1 LNPYKIIRQLSDR
14 ELFFSMTL
22 RAMIKRLLRLFVSRK
37 TMAPTCDKSKTIFYN
52 KWMQLTRSQKFF
64 YLCLAFLIGIV
75 IGEFVHLS
83 FYVYLLSCFFVFLII
98 ALLKSN
104 RFIFVILIVIS
115 FGLFWRNLFFPID
128 SIASISHYNDQTM
141 TFTGLVSAEPDVR
154 IDSQKLTI
162 VVREYQG
169 KVLVKTLQYPEYSY
183 GDLLSIKCKLQTPEQ
198 IEDFRYDKFLARD
211 GIYSVCYNP
220 AIKKIASGQGL
231 YVYELIIKL
240 KKGIEKRINSTI
252 SEPQAALLGGILLGS
267 RRGLPAKLTDEFNR
281 VGITHIIAISGYN
294 ITIIVSVLMVL
305 AKSLYINRKK
315 VLWFIVPSLILFVV
329 LTGMSASVVRATIMG
344 LLVVVAGHVGRK
356 SSPKNILM
364 AAAAVMAL
372 LNPRIILW
380 DAGFQLSFL
389 ATCGLMFLS
398 PKLKKYFVHVPEK
411 FGLQENFTSTFS
423 AIIMTLPLILFNFKR
438 LSIIAPVANLLVLP
452 TIPLAMLIG
461 FIQIVVACLSQTL
474 GQIVGWFTWAV
485 LAYVVKTVD
494 LLSSFSWSAINMQV
508 GIWGLIVGFVPIIII
523 ISRKSKVVNS
533 SIS

>member
-1 LNPYKIIRQLSDR
+1 
-14 ELFFSMTL
+14 
-22 RAMIKRLLRLFVSRK
+22 
-37 TMAPTCDKSKTIFYN
+37 
-52 KWMQLTRSQKFF
+52 MQLTRSQKFF
-64 YLCLAFLIGIV
+64 YLCLAFLLGIV
-75 IGEFVHLS
+75 LGEFVHQVLIFS
-83 FYVYLLSCFFVFLII
+83 GLIGLIVLIGTCKSRLTRTQRRLLGTCRARPARTRLGFII
-98 ALLKSN
+98 FALL
-104 RFIFVILIVIS
+104 IVLVG
-115 FGLFWRNLFFPID
+115 FFWRNQFFPTNSTDDINY
-128 SIASISHYNDQTM
+128 YNDKTM
-141 TFTGLVSAEPDVR
+141 TFTGIVSAEPDVR

-162 VVREYQG
+162 VVKEYKG
-169 KVLVKTLQYPEYSY
+169 KVLVKTMQYPEYSY
-183 GDLLSIKCKLQTPEQ
+183 GDLLAIKCKLQKPEP

-220 AIKKIASGQGL
+220 SIKKISSGHGN
-231 YVYELIIKL
+231 YAYALILKL

-267 RRGLPAKLTDEFNR
+267 RRGLPADLMDEFNR

-294 ITIIVSVLMVL
+294 ITIIVAVLMTL

-356 SSPKNILM
+356 SSPKNILI
-364 AAAAVMAL
+364 AAAAVMAFI
-372 LNPRIILW
+372 NPRIILW

-398 PKLKKYFVHVPEK
+398 PKLKKYFVKVPEK
-411 FGLQENFTSTFS
+411 FGLQENLTSTFS

-452 TIPLAMLIG
+452 TIPLAMLLG
-461 FIQIVVACLSQTL
+461 FIQVLVAIISKSL
-474 GQIVGWFTWAV
+474 GQIIGWFTWAV
-485 LAYVVKTVD
+485 LAYV
-494 LLSSFSWSAINMQV
+494 LSVVEILGSFSWSAINMQV
-508 GIWGLIVGFVPIIII
+508 GIVGLVIGFVPIIIF

-533 SIS
+533 ASA